1 MEMEAHMML
10 IPLQLSSSITLRYC
24 IYERSISKSI
34 NRRYVY
40 LQLRY
45 LPSPSFSP
53 SSSPSPSL
61 PPSRS
66 LPPSLSPSL
75 PLLCYFSFNHFHIL
89 ICRFLALVCIL
100 REENFERKGKTN
112 YEFVWTMRAR
122 TLLINVTLLL
132 MLFTCTFMCYHVQRA
147 FMFWIY
153 IMNLYVVVSVYMYI
167 MCI

>member
-10 IPLQLSSSITLRYC
+10 IPLQLSSSITPRYC

-66 LPPSLSPSL
+66 LPPSLPPFFSPSLSFPLPPSLSPSL

-112 YEFVWTMRAR
+112 YQLV
-122 TLLINVTLLL
+122 
-132 MLFTCTFMCYHVQRA
+132 
-147 FMFWIY
+147 
-153 IMNLYVVVSVYMYI
+153 
-167 MCI
+167 